1 MIAQDNKPAFSIGEA
16 ASWAKK
22 PPSWERAA
30 RPPTRRL
37 TPDPSTAIV
46 DEPTAVGPAP
56 LVPSLPAQD
65 NNESKF
71 VEVLWSA
78 EWRIHFRRL
87 SQLDEGPVPMLIE
100 NILIAEGATMLVS
113 LSGVG
118 KTWLALAMA
127 KALTTGKPFLGRFK
141 VPTIVPVVY
150 LVPEMGSRAIRK
162 RAEAMRLPD
171 SENFL
176 VRTLKEGVTSLKSP
190 YLVAM
195 IGEMKPV
202 LFLDTAIRFIGN
214 ADENSSTESSAGLV
228 AMTFELVRLGA
239 RAVVLLHHAPKTFAK
254 QRDMTLENAVR
265 GTGDFGAM
273 CEVVWGIRH
282 EKRWDGRNEDKKYSK
297 ESMALTRLEVD
308 CLKGRDIPDVADLFT
323 IQGRPYLDKTGDFAF
338 LKYGDME
345 MDPAKV
351 NADERLQDLVNAI
364 AADPET
370 SIRTLTKLTGW
381 NHDNVKAHAADKG
394 YCQAKGGG
402 WVRTPPTS
410 DEKGT
415 PSVP

>member
-1 MIAQDNKPAFSIGEA
+1 
-16 ASWAKK
+16 
-22 PPSWERAA
+22 
-30 RPPTRRL
+30 
-37 TPDPSTAIV
+37 
-46 DEPTAVGPAP
+46 
-56 LVPSLPAQD
+56 
-65 NNESKF
+65 
-71 VEVLWSA
+71 
-78 EWRIHFRRL
+78 
-87 SQLDEGPVPMLIE
+87 MLIE

>member
-1 MIAQDNKPAFSIGEA
+1 MIEQIDDRPAFSFTTALAGTHSA
-16 ASWAKK
+16 
-22 PPSWERAA
+22 RAA

-37 TPDPSTAIV
+37 MPDTAV
-46 DEPTAVGPAP
+46 PGEPTAVGPAP
-56 LVPSLPAQD
+56 LTPSLPAQD
-65 NNESKF
+65 DEANGSKL
-71 VEVLWSA
+71 VEVIWSA
-78 EWRIHFRRL
+78 EWRKHFRRL

-100 NILIAEGATMLVS
+100 SILIAEGATMLAS

-162 RAEAMRLPD
+162 RAEAMGLPD

-195 IGEMKPV
+195 IREMKPV
-202 LFLDTAIRFIGN
+202 IFLDTAVRFIGN

-282 EKRWDGRNEDKKYSK
+282 AKRWGGIYEDKEYSK
-297 ESMALTRLEVD
+297 ESMALTRLQVE
-308 CLKGRDIPDVADLFT
+308 CLKGRDIPEVADPFT
-323 IQGRPYLDKTGDFAF
+323 IQGRPYLDETGEFAF

-345 MDPAKV
+345 IDPTKV
-351 NADERLQDLVNAI
+351 NADERLQKLVNAI

-370 SIRTLTKLTGW
+370 SIRRLTKLTGW
-381 NHDNVKAHAADKG
+381 NHDNVKAHAADQG
-394 YCQAKGGG
+394 YSQAEGGG
-402 WVRTPPTS
+402 WVRTPPAS
-410 DEKGT
+410 DEKKT
-415 PSVP
+415 PSAP